1 MSSFTYF
8 SPTLVSGMGY
18 TSIQAQ
24 LMTVPPWAVG
34 YVVSLLLAWSAD
46 RFNARGLHI
55 FVAATLTGVGFLVS
69 SILPTDANVQRYG
82 CLILASCGAFPSAAP
97 LTAWVT
103 CNVPSSKTVGLA
115 VAANNSMVGL
125 ASLVALWVWRPE
137 EEESGYPTGNI
148 ICAVSGFVTA
158 LLSLGMWVYYRRMN
172 RRIRS
177 GAAGAADVRVW
188 AL

>member
-1 MSSFTYF
+1 
-8 SPTLVSGMGY
+8 
-18 TSIQAQ
+18 
-24 LMTVPPWAVG
+24 MTVPPWAVG

-148 ICAVSGFVTA
+148 ICAVSGFATA
-158 LLSLGMWVYYRRMN
+158 LISLGMWVYYQRMN
-172 RRIRS
+172 RRIGS
-177 GAAGAADVRVW
+177 GAVDVRVW